1 MLRHLVASV
10 AVAGAA
16 LFGAATAAQAAP
28 QTPLE
33 RTINAGWNCE
43 LVING
48 NPHCFDP
55 GDGKSNNAKSTN
67 VKVYTPEGEFLGTEQ
82 IWRNAPQTREFNCP
96 QDVLLYLGPGVVA
109 CHHYAQ

>member
-16 LFGAATAAQAAP
+16 LFGATTAAQAAP
-28 QTPLE
+28 QTPLD
-33 RTINAGWNCE
+33 RTINAGWTCV
-43 LVING
+43 VING

-55 GDGKSNNAKSTN
+55 GDGKSNNAKSVN
-67 VKVYTPEGEFLGTEQ
+67 VKVYTPEGAFLGTEQ
-82 IWRNAPQTREFNCP
+82 IWTFPVNGPRQCP
-96 QDVLLYLGPGVVA
+96 QDVLLDVGFGLA